1 VPTSPNLTVGTPDS
15 NGLHANMTGY
25 VKFRSIA
32 GDPSTNANEA
42 DVAITMHITD
52 VRLAHSLADYTGELH
67 EVSTLRLTD
76 RANGTGDTGTV
87 QDLPIGVTAPCT
99 ATADPATGA
108 DCGVSTT
115 INAVMPGAVVEGNRS
130 IWNIGQVQVYDGGE
144 DGVWATD
151 DNSLFAV
158 QGLFFI

>member
-1 VPTSPNLTVGTPDS
+1 LTVGTPDS

-25 VKFRSIA
+25 VKFRSIT
-32 GDPSTNANEA
+32 GDPNTPANEA
-42 DVAITMHITD
+42 DLEVTMNVTD
-52 VRLAHSLADYTGELH
+52 VRRASTLADYTGELH

-87 QDLPIGVTAPCT
+87 EDLPIGVTASCA
-99 ATADPATGA
+99 ATAEPDAGA
-108 DCGVSTT
+108 ECGVTTT
-115 INAVMPGAVVEGNRS
+115 INAVLPGAVVEGNRS
-130 IWNIGQVQVYDGGE
+130 VWNLGQVQVFDGGE
-144 DGVWATD
+144 DGVWSTD